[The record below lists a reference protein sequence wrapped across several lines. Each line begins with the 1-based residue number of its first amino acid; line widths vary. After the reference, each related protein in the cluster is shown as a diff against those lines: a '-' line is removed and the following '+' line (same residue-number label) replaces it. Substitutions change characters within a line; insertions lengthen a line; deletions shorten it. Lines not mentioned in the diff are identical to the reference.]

1 MQTVLRVIVTMFWAV
16 IFCLIIGFIAGALT
30 QMKFNPTQCVIVGA
44 IFGCLYA
51 LIIPTITAHSV
62 KDKSKY
68 SKI

>member
-1 MQTVLRVIVTMFWAV
+1 MQTVLRVIVTMIWAI

-30 QMKFNPTQCVIVGA
+30 QMKFNPEQSIIMGA
-44 IFGCLYA
+44 IFGFFYA